1 MRRPVANMGTRRAMS
16 NLGLLRAV
24 LWTLVAVAGLGAVG
38 LYTYSATRPS
48 LTQNLGD
55 GDYQLTTASGE
66 AFDRQSFAGA
76 PSMLFFGFTH
86 CPEVCPTSLAEMTS
100 WYEALGEEA
109 KDLKA
114 YFVTIDPERD
124 TADIIGDYVAWT
136 GHVTGV
142 TGTPEEIEKA
152 AKAWAIYY
160 QKVPLEDGDYTM
172 DHTASI
178 FLLNRE
184 GNFEGTIAYREDS
197 ATALA
202 KLRKLLAE
210 G

>member
-1 MRRPVANMGTRRAMS
+1 MN
-16 NLGLLRAV
+16 NLKRLRV
-24 LWTLVAVAGLGAVG
+24 ILWALVAVVGLGAAG
-38 LYTYSATRPS
+38 LYAYSATRPS
-48 LTQNLGD
+48 VAQNLGD
-55 GDYQLTTASGE
+55 GDYRLVTAGGE
-66 AFDRQSFAGA
+66 AFTRESLKGS

-86 CPEVCPTSLAEMTS
+86 CPEVCPTSLAEMTV
-100 WYEALGEEA
+100 WYETLGDEA

-114 YFVTIDPERD
+114 YFVTVDPERD
-124 TADIIGDYVAWT
+124 TADIIGDYVSWT

-160 QKVPLEDGDYTM
+160 QKVPLDDGDYTM
-172 DHTASI
+172 DHTASV
-178 FLLNRE
+178 FLLDRQ

-197 ATALA
+197 ATAVA

>member
-1 MRRPVANMGTRRAMS
+1 MADLSR
-16 NLGLLRAV
+16 LRLV
-24 LWTLVAVAGLGAVG
+24 LWLLVAVVGLGAAG
-38 LYTYSATRPS
+38 LYAYSATRPS
-48 LTQNLGD
+48 VSANLGD
-55 GDYQLTTASGE
+55 GDYRLTTASGE
-66 AFDRQSFAGA
+66 TFTRESLVGH

-86 CPEVCPTSLAEMTS
+86 CPEVCPTSLAEMAA

-114 YFVTIDPERD
+114 YFISVDPERD
-124 TADIIGDYVAWT
+124 TAEIIGDYVSWT
-136 GHVTGV
+136 GHVTGI
-142 TGTPEEIEKA
+142 TGTPEEIEKT

-160 QKVPLEDGDYTM
+160 QKVPIEGGDYTM
-172 DHTASI
+172 DHTASV
-178 FLLNRE
+178 FLLNRD
-184 GNFEGTIAYREDS
+184 GNFEGTIAYREDT

>member
-1 MRRPVANMGTRRAMS
+1 MN
-16 NLGLLRAV
+16 NLARLRLV
-24 LWTLVAVAGLGAVG
+24 LWVLVGAVG
-38 LYTYSATRPS
+38 LGAAGLYAYSATRPS
-48 LTQNLGD
+48 VTQNLGD
-55 GDYQLTTASGE
+55 GDYQLATTAGE
-66 AFDRQSFAGA
+66 PFTRQSFVGN

-100 WYEALGEEA
+100 WYEALGDEA

-114 YFVTIDPERD
+114 YFVTVDPERD
-124 TADIIGDYVAWT
+124 TAELVGDYVAWT

-142 TGTPEEIEKA
+142 TGTPEEVEKA

-160 QKVPLEDGDYTM
+160 QKVPLDDGDYTM

-178 FLLNRE
+178 FLLNSE

>member
-1 MRRPVANMGTRRAMS
+1 MS
-16 NLGLLRAV
+16 NIGRLRAV
-24 LWTLVAVAGLGAVG
+24 LWTLVAVVGLGAAG
-38 LYTYSATRPS
+38 LYTYSAMRPS
-48 LTQNLGD
+48 VAQNLGD

-66 AFDRQSFAGA
+66 AFNRQSFAGA

-100 WYEALGEEA
+100 WYETLGDEA
-109 KDLKA
+109 RDLKA
-114 YFVTIDPERD
+114 YFVTVDPERD
-124 TADIIGDYVAWT
+124 TADIIGDYVSWT

-142 TGTPEEIEKA
+142 TGTQEEIEKA

-160 QKVPLEDGDYTM
+160 QKVPLDDGDYTM

-178 FLLNRE
+178 FLLNKE

-210 G
+210 V

>member
-1 MRRPVANMGTRRAMS
+1 MN
-16 NLGLLRAV
+16 NLSRLRII
-24 LWTLVAVAGLGAVG
+24 LWALVAAVGLGAAG
-38 LYTYSATRPS
+38 LYAYTATRPS
-48 LTQNLGD
+48 VPQNLGD
-55 GDYQLTTASGE
+55 GDYQLLTAAGE
-66 AFDRQSFAGA
+66 PFTRESLVGS

-86 CPEVCPTSLAEMTS
+86 CPEVCPTSLAEMTA
-100 WYEALGEEA
+100 WYEALGDEA

-114 YFVTIDPERD
+114 YFVTVDPERD
-124 TADIIGDYVAWT
+124 TAAIIGDYVSWT

-142 TGTPEEIEKA
+142 TGAPEEIEKA

-172 DHTASI
+172 DHTASV
-178 FLLNRE
+178 FLLDRE

-202 KLRKLLAE
+202 KLRKLLAA

>member
-1 MRRPVANMGTRRAMS
+1 MS
-16 NLGLLRAV
+16 NLNRLRII
-24 LWTLVAVAGLGAVG
+24 LWALVAVVGLGAAG
-38 LYTYSATRPS
+38 LYAYSATRPS
-48 LTQNLGD
+48 VAQNLGD
-55 GDYQLTTASGE
+55 GDYQLVTATGE
-66 AFDRQSFAGA
+66 AFTRESLVGS

-86 CPEVCPTSLAEMTS
+86 CPEVCPTSLAEMTA
-100 WYEALGEEA
+100 WYEALGDEA

-114 YFVTIDPERD
+114 YFVTVDPERD
-124 TADIIGDYVAWT
+124 TAEIIGDYVSWT
-136 GHVTGV
+136 GHVTGI

-160 QKVPLEDGDYTM
+160 QKVPLDDGDYTM
-172 DHTASI
+172 DHTASV
-178 FLLNRE
+178 FLLDKE

-197 ATALA
+197 ATAVA

>member
-1 MRRPVANMGTRRAMS
+1 MS
-16 NLGLLRAV
+16 RLSLVRTV
-24 LWTLVAVAGLGAVG
+24 LWVLVAAVGLAVTG
-38 LYTYSATRPS
+38 LYTYSALQPAQAQS
-48 LTQNLGD
+48 LGD
-55 GDYQLTTASGE
+55 GDYTLETAAGQP
-66 AFDRQSFAGA
+66 FTRDSFRGA

-86 CPEVCPTSLAEMTS
+86 CPEVCPTSLAEMAS
-100 WYEALGEEA
+100 WYEALGDEA

-114 YFVTIDPERD
+114 YFVSVDPERD
-124 TADIIGDYVAWT
+124 TPAIIGDYVSWT

-142 TGTPEEIEKA
+142 TGSVEEVDKA

-160 QKVPLEDGDYTM
+160 QKVPLDDGDYTM

-178 FLLNRE
+178 FLLNKD
-184 GNFEGTIAYREDS
+184 GDFEGTIAYREDS

-210 G
+210 S

>member
-1 MRRPVANMGTRRAMS
+1 MN
-16 NLGLLRAV
+16 NLNRLRII
-24 LWTLVAVAGLGAVG
+24 LWALVAVVGLGAAG
-38 LYTYSATRPS
+38 LYAYSATRPS
-48 LTQNLGD
+48 AAQNLGD
-55 GDYQLTTASGE
+55 GDYQLVTATGE
-66 AFDRQSFAGA
+66 AFTRESLVGS

-86 CPEVCPTSLAEMTS
+86 CPEVCPTSLAEMTA
-100 WYEALGEEA
+100 WYEALGDEA

-114 YFVTIDPERD
+114 YFVTVDPERD
-124 TADIIGDYVAWT
+124 TGEIIGDYVSWT
-136 GHVTGV
+136 ERVVGI
-142 TGTPEEIEKA
+142 TGTPDEIEKA

-160 QKVPLEDGDYTM
+160 QKVPLEGGDYTM
-172 DHTASI
+172 DHTASV
-178 FLLNRE
+178 FLLNRQ